1 MTQLQKQYI
10 DTYHDQEPI
19 STIVTNTKLTYLQIL
34 TYFKEMGYEP
44 RKKRSR
50 RHEHRTPAN
59 CFDVDTYNPSTI

>member
-1 MTQLQKQYI
+1 MTELQKKYI
-10 DTYHDQEPI
+10 DTYHDKEPI

-50 RHEHRTPAN
+50 RYKHITPN
-59 CFDVDTYNPSTI
+59 DCFDVDNYNPSTI

>member
-1 MTQLQKQYI
+1 MTDLQKQYI
-10 DTYHDQEPI
+10 DQNHAKEPI
-19 STIVTNTKLTYLQIL
+19 SVMVTDIGLTYLQIL

-50 RHEHRTPAN
+50 RYQHRTPTN

>member
-1 MTQLQKQYI
+1 MTELQKKYI

-50 RHEHRTPAN
+50 RYDHKTPAN